1 MCCCFF
7 LTKSDLH
14 KHSLKCLIYSTIR
27 VAKSKDQL
35 RDYSEADLRLCFRII
50 MQIDFFIMRRLKSI
64 VWKCL
69 VTTYELV

>member
-1 MCCCFF
+1 MLLLFFF

-27 VAKSKDQL
+27 VAKTKDQL

-50 MQIDFFIMRRLKSI
+50 MQIDFFYHEAAQEYCVEMPRNNL
-64 VWKCL
+64 
-69 VTTYELV
+69 

>member
-1 MCCCFF
+1 MLLLFF

-27 VAKSKDQL
+27 VAKTKDQL

-50 MQIDFFIMRRLKSI
+50 MQVDFFIMRRLKEYC
-64 VWKCL
+64 VEMPCNNL
-69 VTTYELV
+69 